1 MEATSSSWVLR
12 EGWGKGERKSNRR
25 ENDGEEYG
33 EEGGKRR
40 EEQDGST
47 FMCDGCEKVSWSHP
61 APCTEVEAHRTR
73 PKLCSMRPVFSS
85 RKQSVLSSRE
95 LETQA
100 RAQEAAKPEP
110 GPAEKCLDQ
119 NPVADSRE
127 EGEEDRRGDRE
138 KEGKE
143 GISEES
149 EGEEGESEKDR
160 GVGPRRSVSKMRD
173 KEKEKW
179 KARRRER
186 PGVGVEEE
194 GERERER
201 SRQCSRRVR
210 EWDRALAGQEEL
222 RRERETETVVWGVGA
237 EGDMERQG
245 SMRRTILT
253 HMLMHSSSSS
263 SSFNCSSAESDEVF
277 SEGEEMATRRQTMRK
292 SRSWKT
298 FLTMMQWSVRR
309 QSSWV
314 QLAGHRG
321 NFCLSEG
328 GEVLKRF
335 NAVENACLQAL
346 MSDPLRQFVPQYHGL
361 ASRGGESYIRL
372 EDLLSGLSCPVIM
385 DCKMGVRT
393 YLEEELMKARLNPC
407 LRNDMYQKMVKVD
420 PMAPSA
426 EEHAQGGVTK
436 PRYMHWRD
444 SVSST
449 STLGFRIE
457 GVTVEDGS
465 VLRDFKK
472 TRTFDQVTDVLLFF
486 TKRQSHILEA
496 YLSRLQALNE
506 ALKVSEFFQSH
517 EIIGS
522 SLLFVHDRSKA
533 NIWMIDFAKTIPM
546 PPGICLKHNM
556 PWVEGN
562 REDGYLIGLASLIL
576 LVMEALRLTHAQDAD
591 LQPESQVVP
600 HHGEATLD
608 PGLLSAMSTDGFG
621 ALPSDS
627 MAELSGNGPQLTPE
641 PAQRASVVCQNSSPR
656 K

>member
-1 MEATSSSWVLR
+1 M
-12 EGWGKGERKSNRR
+12 ERKVGR
-25 ENDGEEYG
+25 GEKSKMAVRLCVTVV
-33 EEGGKRR
+33 KR
-40 EEQDGST
+40 Q
-47 FMCDGCEKVSWSHP
+47 
-61 APCTEVEAHRTR
+61 
-73 PKLCSMRPVFSS
+73 
-85 RKQSVLSSRE
+85 QSVLSSGE
-95 LETQA
+95 PETQA
-100 RAQEAAKPEP
+100 RAQEAAKPER

-119 NPVADSRE
+119 NPVPDSRE
-127 EGEEDRRGDRE
+127 EGEEDRRGNTE

-143 GISEES
+143 GISEER
-149 EGEEGESEKDR
+149 EEEGESEKDR
-160 GVGPRRSVSKMRD
+160 GAGPRRSVSKMRD
-173 KEKEKW
+173 NEKEKW

-186 PGVGVEEE
+186 PGVGMEEK

-201 SRQCSRRVR
+201 SRQCSCRAR
-210 EWDRALAGQEEL
+210 EWDGALVGQEEL
-222 RRERETETVVWGVGA
+222 RRERETETVMWGVGA
-237 EGDMERQG
+237 EGDIERQG

-253 HMLMHSSSSS
+253 RMLMHSSSSSS
-263 SSFNCSSAESDEVF
+263 SSFNCSSAESDEVP

-298 FLTMMQWSVRR
+298 FLNMMQWSVRR

-314 QLAGHRG
+314 QLAGHHG
-321 NFCLSEG
+321 NFHLSEG

-346 MSDPLRQFVPQYHGL
+346 MSDTLRQFVPRYHGL

-393 YLEEELMKARLNPC
+393 YLEEELTKAQLNPC
-407 LRNDMYQKMVKVD
+407 LRSDMYQKMVKVD

-436 PRYMHWRD
+436 LCYMHWRD

-472 TRTFDQVTDVLLFF
+472 TRSFDQVIDVLLFF

-506 ALKVSEFFQSH
+506 ALKVSEFFQNH

-522 SLLFVHDRSKA
+522 SLLFVHDCSKA

-546 PPGICLKHNM
+546 PPGICLKHNV

-591 LQPESQVVP
+591 HQPESQVVP
-600 HHGEATLD
+600 HHGEATPV
-608 PGLLSAMSTDGFG
+608 PGLLSATSTDGFET
-621 ALPSDS
+621 LPNDGMS
-627 MAELSGNGPQLTPE
+627 EPSGNGPQLTPE
-641 PAQRASVVCQNSSPR
+641 PAQWASVVCQNSSPR